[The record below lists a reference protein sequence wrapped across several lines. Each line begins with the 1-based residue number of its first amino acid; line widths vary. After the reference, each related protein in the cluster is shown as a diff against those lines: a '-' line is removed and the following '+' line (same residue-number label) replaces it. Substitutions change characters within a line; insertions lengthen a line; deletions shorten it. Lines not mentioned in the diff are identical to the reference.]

1 MVSVTE
7 MIAKYKHCPLQTTR
21 FGCPLEQS
29 SVINKFKGT
38 FSLEE
43 MREKREETGNKRNGE

>member
-1 MVSVTE
+1 MFSVTE
-7 MIAKYKHCPLQTTR
+7 VIPKDKRCPLQTTR

-29 SVINKFKGT
+29 SVNKFKGK

-43 MREKREETGNKRNGE
+43 MREKREERGNKRNGE